1 MSAIAKQFIFKG
13 RVQGVGFR
21 YTARQIASRLQVT
34 GTVRNLPDGS
44 VEALIQGTESD
55 IDACLTEIQQV
66 FRSYIRDID
75 ITPMVHNPNLTSFE
89 VTF

>member
-1 MSAIAKQFIFKG
+1 MSSIAKRFIFKG

-21 YTARQIASRLQVT
+21 YTVRQAASRRPVT

-44 VEALIQGTESD
+44 VEAVIQGTDAD
-55 IDACLTEIQQV
+55 IQACLTEIQQV

-75 ITPMVHNPNLTSFE
+75 ITPMVHNPTLKSFE
-89 VTF
+89 ITF